1 MQTKHITRNILI
13 TINLPVRREP
23 LAPPPHFSHA
33 VQSVCTEAYKVLE
46 MDPKTTR
53 VLWLSG
59 KWPGRGLFQYDES
72 KY

>member
-1 MQTKHITRNILI
+1 MQTKRIPRNILI
-13 TINLPVRREP
+13 AINLPVRRTP
-23 LAPPPHFSHA
+23 RSCTPFFHA